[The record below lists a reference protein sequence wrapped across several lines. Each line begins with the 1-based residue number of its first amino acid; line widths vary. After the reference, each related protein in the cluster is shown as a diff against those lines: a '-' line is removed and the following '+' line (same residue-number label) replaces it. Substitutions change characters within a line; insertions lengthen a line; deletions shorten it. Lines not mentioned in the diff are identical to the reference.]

1 LSDWLLVQS
10 TPASVAPVLVGR
22 PRPAVDPK
30 TRLRG
35 FPDASPAGNVFTIP
49 EAPFVEF
56 RLRLKHPCRNLAEA
70 VSRRGPSHGL
80 CFPTAL
86 AESKSLSAVG
96 LPAGRGTPPGFDY
109 PLDVLLPSK
118 PRRFCFTPAALLGFT
133 LRSVPL
139 SQGNRRF
146 PAGMT
151 HLPLAAAQEMP
162 EDKSERATT
171 PVSGLCSLR
180 ESLAPTPVFSGAAA
194 GCSLGV
200 SPSRACRQQALSGI
214 SPELLS
220 RAWPTQTA
228 LAQPAPQ
235 SIDQPAASPL
245 RAENGKPPRT
255 ERQPS

>member
-1 LSDWLLVQS
+1 LSDWPLVQS
-10 TPASVAPVLVGR
+10 TLASVAPVLVRR
-22 PRPAVDPK
+22 PHPAVDPK

-35 FPDASPAGNVFTIP
+35 LPDTSPAESVCTIP

-96 LPAGRGTPPGFDY
+96 LPAGRGTPSGFGH

-118 PRRFCFTPAALLGFT
+118 PRRFCFAPAALLGFT

-146 PAGMT
+146 PARMT
-151 HLPLAAAQEMP
+151 HLPLATSHEAP
-162 EDKSERATT
+162 EGTSQLTT

-194 GCSLGV
+194 GCSPGV

-228 LAQPAPQ
+228 LARPAPQ
-235 SIDQPAASPL
+235 SIDQPVASPL
-245 RAENGKPPRT
+245 RAESGKPPRT